1 MLRMTRVRERRMGI
15 ALFGSFATT
24 RVNLLRLTTP
34 TTLLLAIL
42 RLMDY
47 VLFIAL
53 YDTST

>member
-24 RVNLLRLTTP
+24 RVNSLRLTTP